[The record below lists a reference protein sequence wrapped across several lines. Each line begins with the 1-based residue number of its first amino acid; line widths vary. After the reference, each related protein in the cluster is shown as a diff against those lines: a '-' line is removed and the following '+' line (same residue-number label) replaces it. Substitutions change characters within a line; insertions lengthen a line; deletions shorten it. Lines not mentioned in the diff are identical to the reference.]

1 MTSYL
6 YVLSIGPVQGFIAAA
21 RRTKDLWFGSYLLS
35 IISKAAAR
43 EISHCGGR
51 LIFPGLNNGDPR
63 LDCLENEF
71 SVANVISAE
80 LPEGIDD
87 SPETINEKAQA
98 AAKREWIAISEKAR
112 NEAGR
117 LVRQDETGQRIW
129 DDQVKDALEF
139 YAAWVPESGN
149 YKKDRAKLM
158 RLLAGR
164 KSIRNFEQA
173 NGYFG
178 IPKSSLDGARES
190 VIQTEKPLPKYLV
203 RSGQVTD
210 VTESTLQTEKPLP
223 KWLYAKM
230 GVNDGEQLCAIGL
243 TKRLG
248 RRPDWKR
255 ASFPSVVRVAAD
267 PWIRGIRKCPG
278 SEANRLLDEIER
290 NCADKNNS
298 YSTGTGDRLYKDFP
312 FDAQVLYPSRL
323 ARAKDNIMKILED
336 SDDENP
342 FREDADKLIKIEK
355 AVNKLEKKDHGC
367 LGLGEPN
374 NYLAVL
380 RADGDRMG
388 NALSAIDSLP
398 GHREFSERLGEFA
411 SEAKRIVEDD
421 HHGCMV
427 FSGGDDVLA
436 FLPLDHCLGAAS
448 ALHNRFGELTNGF
461 YDEQGRPL
469 TLSVGIAIGH
479 YLEPLENLLGFA
491 KDAEKDAKKGKTADE
506 EKDGLAVNIHPR
518 SGAPIKIR
526 QKWRPKGG
534 NGLDERLR
542 KWAEM
547 HCKGEIPDSAAYEMH
562 ELAED
567 YSNWKRSAKDVDK
580 LSDLIISDVLRLLK
594 RKSAGMSTDLIS
606 KEDLQS
612 MLTSTEPY
620 EAISRM
626 ASELIL
632 ARRIAQAMNQA
643 SGRKN
648 PKEVSS
654 ASEAI

>member
-1 MTSYL
+1 MASYL

-43 EISHCGGR
+43 EISHRGGR

-71 SVANVISAE
+71 GVANIISAE

-117 LVRQDETGQRIW
+117 LVRQDEIGQKIW

-139 YAAWVPESGN
+139 YAAWVPMSGN

-173 NGYFG
+173 NGHFG

-190 VIQTEKPLPKYLV
+190 V
-203 RSGQVTD
+203 
-210 VTESTLQTEKPLP
+210 LQTEKPLP

-230 GVNDGEQLCAIGL
+230 GLNEGEQLCAIGL

-248 RRPDWKR
+248 RRPDGKR

-267 PWIRGIRKCPG
+267 PWIRGIRRCPG

-290 NCADKNNS
+290 NCVGKNS
-298 YSTGTGDRLYKDFP
+298 FSTGTGDRLYKDFP
-312 FDAQVLYPSRL
+312 FDAQVLYLSRL
-323 ARAKDNIMKILED
+323 ARAKEDLTKILKD

-342 FREDADKLIKIEK
+342 FKEDSDKLIRIEK
-355 AVNKLEKKDHGC
+355 AVIKLEKKDHDG

-374 NYLAVL
+374 HYLAVL

-388 NALSAIDSLP
+388 NALSVIDLADR
-398 GHREFSERLGEFA
+398 HRELSKQLGEFA
-411 SEAKRIVEDD
+411 SESRRIVEDD

-448 ALHNRFGELTNGF
+448 ALHNRFGERTNGF
-461 YDEQGRPL
+461 YDEKGRPL

-567 YSNWKRSAKDVDK
+567 YSNWKISAKDVDK

-654 ASEAI
+654 ASEVI